1 MKYIISDTSK
11 FEQINLEENKQL
23 NFCFKKWKKSCWF
36 DETCGSPKVH
46 ESVVDNC
53 PKFCPI
59 LSVTWTPTFKLVKF
73 LVFILSPLTVTG
85 FSVHE
90 SFSFEDKG
98 SGFYPD
104 HFMASLDVE
113 RFFTNIPV
121 NEVID
126 ICIDDLFCDN
136 NTIHNLNPNDIKEL
150 LTLVAHESF
159 FIFDQVIFRQTDG
172 VATSC
177 PLCQILANAFLCH
190 FEKQ

>member
-36 DETCGSPKVH
+36 DKTCGSPKVH
-46 ESVVDNC
+46 ESVVDSC

-59 LSVTWTPTFKLVKF
+59 LSVTWTPTFKLVKC
-73 LVFILSPLTVTG
+73 LVFILSPLSYWIFGTWIV
-85 FSVHE
+85 FIRRQRFWFLSW
-90 SFSFEDKG
+90 SFYGQS
-98 SGFYPD
+98 Y
-104 HFMASLDVE
+104 VE

-126 ICIDDLFCDN
+126 ICIDLFCDN
-136 NTIHNLNPNDIKEL
+136 KTIHNLNPNDIREL

-177 PLCQILANAFLCH
+177 PLCQVLANAFLCH